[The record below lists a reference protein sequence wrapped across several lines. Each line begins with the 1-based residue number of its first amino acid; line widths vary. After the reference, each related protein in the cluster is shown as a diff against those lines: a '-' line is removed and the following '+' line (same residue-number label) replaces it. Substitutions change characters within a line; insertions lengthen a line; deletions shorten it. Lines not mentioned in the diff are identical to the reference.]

1 MDASVSLLD
10 NLPGSVHQ
18 LRHRGSS
25 VHLDSHLL
33 LLCFGHH
40 LCRLHLDIEEKRL
53 HHARAEIGIHVR
65 FLQQEKQIGT
75 TFKALIE
82 LF

>member
-10 NLPGSVHQ
+10 NLPGSVHR

-25 VHLDSHLL
+25 VFLDPHLL
-33 LLCFGHH
+33 LLCGGHH

-65 FLQQEKQIGT
+65 FLQHLKH
-75 TFKALIE
+75 
-82 LF
+82 